1 MIDPDAVDA
10 LLGSLLS
17 QVNELAEQLGET
29 RDGQLSA
36 LLLGRLLFLS
46 EELAVGAAE
55 LAQLSA
61 RVRGRLVDLYRFSV
75 LEQGEDTAEQL
86 LHPRL
91 SLDEQADLLGDRRDR
106 DEEVVDRHSE
116 RLGDLAQPPRGRLAA
131 RLVRPVAGHAHP
143 DLRGGLLLVET
154 GADSGFPDGDA
165 KRRHV
170 RFTRSLPHL
179 RQNVPRLQRS
189 YKEYGKS
196 ANFRLSEA
204 CKSTGTGVSL

>member
-75 LEQGEDTAEQL
+75 LEQGEDTAE
-86 LHPRL
+86 
-91 SLDEQADLLGDRRDR
+91 
-106 DEEVVDRHSE
+106 
-116 RLGDLAQPPRGRLAA
+116 
-131 RLVRPVAGHAHP
+131 
-143 DLRGGLLLVET
+143 
-154 GADSGFPDGDA
+154 
-165 KRRHV
+165 
-170 RFTRSLPHL
+170 
-179 RQNVPRLQRS
+179 
-189 YKEYGKS
+189 
-196 ANFRLSEA
+196 
-204 CKSTGTGVSL
+204 